1 MADYARAGMVLHVDE
16 LDSIIDYAQEAV
28 TFVDDHVANHED
40 CSIVITV
47 GLKIWL
53 IGYFVGV
60 AGREMKAIGATFGG
74 WLRVCQPASTTG
86 KVGAKSP
93 PSARTDLPS
102 VI

>member
-1 MADYARAGMVLHVDE
+1 MADYAQAGMVLPVDE

-28 TFVDDHVANHED
+28 TFDDHVANHED
-40 CSIVITV
+40 SSIVITV
-47 GLKIWL
+47 GLKVWL
-53 IGYFVGV
+53 IGYFVGI

-74 WLRVCQPASTTG
+74 WLRVYQPGSTTG